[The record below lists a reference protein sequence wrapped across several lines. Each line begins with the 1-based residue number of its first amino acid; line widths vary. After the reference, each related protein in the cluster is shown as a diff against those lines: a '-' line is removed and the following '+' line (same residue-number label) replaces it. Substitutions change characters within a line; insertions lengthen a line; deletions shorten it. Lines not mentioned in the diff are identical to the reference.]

1 MHPIKRCVLALA
13 LCATS
18 ALANAQLRDADPD
31 WKENDLQAI
40 PAFDVSRLIE
50 IDMGQR
56 FSLVYAIDPQTLSVG
71 SDGILRFVMVARS
84 SSGAVNAFYEGLRC
98 STAEGRVYARHNPS
112 SDDHG
117 NGHHDR
123 GEQGRH
129 EPVGDDRAA
138 GSNLLEH
145 LTGSG
150 EHIHQ
155 PRGQRRGGG
164 GIRGRWLLGDERLL
178 VHENPC
184 YR

>member
-112 SDDHG
+112 SGWQTASTSEWKPLLQTTGMLHVLQFARQGGCDGAAPQRSVRIVIDQLKSG
-117 NGHHDR
+117 LADR
-123 GEQGRH
+123 
-129 EPVGDDRAA
+129 
-138 GSNLLEH
+138 
-145 LTGSG
+145 
-150 EHIHQ
+150 
-155 PRGQRRGGG
+155 
-164 GIRGRWLLGDERLL
+164 
-178 VHENPC
+178 